1 MYSQLSCYFGTSHN
15 QMFSFACYYV
25 GRITTLFMNRVLKTE
40 CVYCF
45 SFQILECVTINLTFV
60 YALFAHAHIKQT
72 NLCTILVRSV
82 DSMSSLMIEV
92 CG

>member
-1 MYSQLSCYFGTSHN
+1 MIEVYDHN
-15 QMFSFACYYV
+15 IIHIDTV
-25 GRITTLFMNRVLKTE
+25 VTLFTVCVLKID

-72 NLCTILVRSV
+72 NLCTILVRTVNCKSSYYPYFSV
-82 DSMSSLMIEV
+82 VGISVSLG
-92 CG
+92 CFNS